1 MNRWF
6 WLAVAS
12 LVFFPAMVGSATL
25 DQLRDFGRGSWSQIL
40 RAHAGRPTVVHFWG
54 VTCGPC
60 KTEMPQWGGLL
71 RERPDLELVL
81 IDADLVPNEP
91 RVIVAMLE
99 EAGLGGVESWTFVD
113 GFVERLRYE
122 VDPQWRGEIPR
133 NVLIAR
139 DGATRVIEGVV
150 DGNEIKRWLDGQVS
164 RPK

>member
-6 WLAVAS
+6 WLVLAGILFV
-12 LVFFPAMVGSATL
+12 PAMAGSATL
-25 DQLRDFGRGSWSQIL
+25 DNLRDFGRGSWNEIL

-60 KTEMPQWGGLL
+60 KTEMPQWGALR

-81 IDADLVPNEP
+81 IDSDLVPNEP
-91 RVIVAMLE
+91 HAIAAMLND
-99 EAGLGGVESWTFVD
+99 AGLGGVESWTFVD

-133 NVLIAR
+133 TVLIAR
-139 DGATRVIEGVV
+139 DGTTRVIEGVV
-150 DGNEIKRWLDGQVS
+150 DANEIKRWLDEQTG